1 MGVEWFTTSSNQ
13 YNIPAESQI
22 LCVVP
27 CHLAQKFRKV
37 WFSIFWDFKALF
49 FSYINNINSTENN
62 SIKTKY
68 CKICFWILWSVE
80 ELEGMRLQP
89 SRGQENCFLWFHC
102 CVALFWY
109 YVLRVKKFRYEIEKF
124 SWMFPCA
131 ETQWVKK
138 VKNIT
143 RHFLVIVFFCY
154 LDSLKSASAK
164 PKNWQSPE

>member
-1 MGVEWFTTSSNQ
+1 MVYNKFKINPIFQLSLKYCVWYSAIWHKNFAGFGLVFLEILRLCSS
-13 YNIPAESQI
+13 
-22 LCVVP
+22 VT
-27 CHLAQKFRKV
+27 
-37 WFSIFWDFKALF
+37 
-49 FSYINNINSTENN
+49 NNINSTGNE
-62 SIKTKY
+62 SIKTKC
-68 CKICFWILWSVE
+68 CKICFWIFWSVE
-80 ELEGMRLQP
+80 ELEGMGLQP

-109 YVLRVKKFRYEIEKF
+109 YVLRVKKLRYEIEKF

-143 RHFLVIVFFCY
+143 RHFLVIVFFGY
-154 LDSLKSASAK
+154 LESLKSASAK